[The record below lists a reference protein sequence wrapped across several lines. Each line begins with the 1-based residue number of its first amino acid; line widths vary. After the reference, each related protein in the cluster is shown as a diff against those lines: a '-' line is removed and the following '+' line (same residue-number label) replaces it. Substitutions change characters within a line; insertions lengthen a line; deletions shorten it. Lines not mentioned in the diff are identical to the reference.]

1 MIEDNLE
8 LQCPHCQSKLGKDD
22 SGDLCLLEAPPL
34 RDGESR
40 GLGGLKVIEADPNW
54 VRFDGLH
61 NMQLEKPRATES
73 GKAPTL
79 GNYQQTT
86 EPDPAVDAAN
96 TNDLKERGFN

>member
-8 LQCPHCQSKLGKDD
+8 LQCPHCQSKLGIDD
-22 SGDLCLLEAPPL
+22 AGDLCLLEAPPL
-34 RDGESR
+34 PDGVNR

-54 VRFDGLH
+54 ARFDGLH
-61 NMQLEKPRATES
+61 NMQLKKPRATEP
-73 GKAPTL
+73 GKAPTI
-79 GNYQQTT
+79 GNYQQKT